1 MLTKLNDYKGV
12 IIFYIL
18 LALILMIVSY
28 HNKQIDM
35 KLDNQN
41 YIINQWKNSHYFF
54 LRISLSSTGSKN
66 LSIRVLRTLEIL

>member
-41 YIINQWKNSHYFF
+41 YIINQ
-54 LRISLSSTGSKN
+54 
-66 LSIRVLRTLEIL
+66 